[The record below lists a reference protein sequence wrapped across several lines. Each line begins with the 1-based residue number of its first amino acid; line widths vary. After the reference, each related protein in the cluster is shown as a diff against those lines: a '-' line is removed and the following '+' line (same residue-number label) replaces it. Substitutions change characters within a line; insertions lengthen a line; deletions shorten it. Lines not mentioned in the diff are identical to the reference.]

1 MGKLHTQVNDIIEA
15 MRNNNGYA
23 TLAYLNQNVDTSNW
37 KTKTPFASIRC
48 YLQRRKE
55 FFKSQS
61 GLWAL
66 TEHKNE
72 VLEKFKIKNNDQNSK
87 YTFEHS
93 YYQGLIVEI
102 GNMKKLRTYIPPQD
116 KNKLFME
123 KKLFDI
129 ASTTDMP
136 RFTYDHI
143 TRRASTIDIIWFN
156 ERGLPNCFYEV
167 EHSTNIINS
176 LNKFYEL
183 QDFRSKFCI
192 VADIRRKAEFEDKI
206 NQSIYRPIKDIVSF
220 VDYDSVANQYFNM
233 TKIQENKIII

>member
-1 MGKLHTQVNDIIEA
+1 MGKLHTQANDIIET

-48 YLQRRKE
+48 YLQRREE
-55 FFKSQS
+55 FFKIQS

-66 TEHKNE
+66 TEYRDK
-72 VLEKFKIKNNDQNSK
+72 VLKKFQIKNNDRNSQ

-123 KKLFDI
+123 KKLSDI
-129 ASTTDMP
+129 ASTTDIP
-136 RFTYDHI
+136 RFTYDQI
-143 TRRASTIDIIWFN
+143 TRRASTVDIIWFN
-156 ERGLPNCFYEV
+156 KRGLPNCFYEV

-192 VADIRRKAEFEDKI
+192 VAAIRRKIEFEDKI

>member
-48 YLQRRKE
+48 YLQRREE
-55 FFKSQS
+55 FFKIQS

-66 TEHKNE
+66 TEYRDK
-72 VLEKFKIKNNDQNSK
+72 VLERFKIKNNDQNSK

-93 YYQGLIVEI
+93 YYQGLIAEI
-102 GNMKKLRTYIPPQD
+102 GNMKKLKTYIPPQD

-123 KKLFDI
+123 KKLSEI
-129 ASTTDMP
+129 VSTTDIP
-136 RFTYDHI
+136 RFTYDQI

-156 ERGLPNCFYEV
+156 ERGLPNRFYEV
-167 EHSTNIINS
+167 EHSTNIIN
-176 LNKFYEL
+176 
-183 QDFRSKFCI
+183 
-192 VADIRRKAEFEDKI
+192 
-206 NQSIYRPIKDIVSF
+206 
-220 VDYDSVANQYFNM
+220 
-233 TKIQENKIII
+233 

>member
-1 MGKLHTQVNDIIEA
+1 MGKLHTRVNDIIEA

-48 YLQRRKE
+48 YLQRREE
-55 FFKSQS
+55 FFKIQS

-66 TEHKNE
+66 TEYRDK
-72 VLEKFKIKNNDQNSK
+72 VLERFKIKNNDQNSK

-93 YYQGLIVEI
+93 YYQGLIAEI
-102 GNMKKLRTYIPPQD
+102 GNMKKLKTYIPPQD

-123 KKLFDI
+123 KKLSEI
-129 ASTTDMP
+129 VSTTDIP

-192 VADIRRKAEFEDKI
+192 VADIRRTAEFEDKI

>member
-55 FFKSQS
+55 FFKIQS

-72 VLEKFKIKNNDQNSK
+72 VLEKFKIKNNDQNST

>member
-15 MRNNNGYA
+15 MKNNNGYA

-48 YLQRRKE
+48 YLQRREE
-55 FFKSQS
+55 FFKIQS

-220 VDYDSVANQYFNM
+220 VDYDSVAN
-233 TKIQENKIII
+233 

>member
-48 YLQRRKE
+48 YLQRREE
-55 FFKSQS
+55 FFKIQS